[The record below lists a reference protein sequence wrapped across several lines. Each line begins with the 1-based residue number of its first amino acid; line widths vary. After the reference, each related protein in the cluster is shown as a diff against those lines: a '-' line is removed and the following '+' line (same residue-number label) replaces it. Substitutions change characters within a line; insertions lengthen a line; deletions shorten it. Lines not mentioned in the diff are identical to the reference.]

1 MGRGPRKIVV
11 GTAMHD
17 MFRPY
22 PGLPARLAELAGLVD
37 RMAAEAAARYP
48 GAGLDI
54 AALPEGAVNGGQQ
67 GSGAEVAFPLEGP
80 VLDAMGGAARRNRC
94 HVVVPLYL
102 VDDRRTR
109 PLQQRGGAARPL
121 GQRGRHLPQ
130 GVRGGRRRVRRTAE
144 AGVTPGSSFPVF
156 DCDFGRVGVQVCWD
170 MAYDE
175 GWDALARKGAE
186 LVVWPTQ
193 WPGRIHS
200 AARAL
205 KGGFYVLSSTWRNN
219 ASLLDPTGHV
229 VREIREDGVFVE
241 QVDLEFEILAW
252 QSSLKNG
259 AAFDERFGER
269 AGYRYSEEE
278 DCGIF
283 WSNDPRV
290 PIREMVRSLGLETKA
305 EEIERCRK
313 ALLPLRGGPPSA
325 E

>member
-1 MGRGPRKIVV
+1 MNGGLE
-11 GTAMHD
+11 GT
-17 MFRPY
+17 
-22 PGLPARLAELAGLVD
+22 
-37 RMAAEAAARYP
+37 
-48 GAGLDI
+48 GADI
-54 AALPEGAVNGGQQ
+54 AV
-67 GSGAEVAFPLEGP
+67 PLEGP
-80 VLDAMGGAARRNRC
+80 VLDVMGEAARRNRC

-102 VDDRRTR
+102 VDD
-109 PLQQRGGAARPL
+109 AARGL
-121 GQRGRHLPQ
+121 FGNAAVLLDRTGNVAGIYRKVFAVVAA
-130 GVRGGRRRVRRTAE
+130 GSRTAE
-144 AGVTPGSSFPVF
+144 AGVTPGNNFPVF
-156 DCDFGRVGVQVCWD
+156 ACDFGRVGVQICWD

-193 WPGRIHS
+193 WPGRVHP

-205 KGGFYVLSSTWRNN
+205 KGGFHVLSSTWRNN

-229 VREIREDGVFVE
+229 VRDIREDGVFVE
-241 QVDLEFEILAW
+241 QVDLDFEILTW
-252 QSSLKNG
+252 QPALKNG

-290 PIREMVRSLGLETKA
+290 PIREMVASLGLETKA
-305 EEIERCRK
+305 EEVERCRT
-313 ALLPLRGGPPSA
+313 ALLELRGGPPSA